1 MDIGKL
7 SDFKLWWGA
16 SRLVLLQLPLL
27 HVTCFQHVVTVIF
40 SLRSLSCSRTVNLM
54 SGHVKLP
61 GTAFTER
68 NVFVCVDTCWKG
80 EATPTADS
88 RGKIWKNRKQP
99 VERNPSPCTAGM
111 LNKTADGLFLE
122 IKCGKLALGEL
133 RLKAEGSLGPGC
145 VQIMCISRNMNKV
158 SLQLVFA
165 RKQWKKNYK
174 NKCCLEALMWFVQPS
189 ESISYIINH
198 FINQKQLTVPLWMKF
213 QYHILVNINIQ
224 NQHLSLM

>member
-1 MDIGKL
+1 MAIGKL

-16 SRLVLLQLPLL
+16 SRLVLLQPPLL

-40 SLRSLSCSRTVNLM
+40 SLRSLSCNRTVNLM

-68 NVFVCVDTCWKG
+68 NAFVCVDTCLKG

-88 RGKIWKNRKQP
+88 RGKIWKNRKLS
-99 VERNPSPCTAGM
+99 VERNPSPCRAGM

-133 RLKAEGSLGPGC
+133 GLKAEGSLGPGC
-145 VQIMCISRNMNKV
+145 VQIMYISWNMNNV
-158 SLQLVFA
+158 SLNWSVSSFLQLVFA
-165 RKQWKKNYK
+165 RKQWKK
-174 NKCCLEALMWFVQPS
+174 L
-189 ESISYIINH
+189 
-198 FINQKQLTVPLWMKF
+198 QKQILFRGSYVIRAAIKRAFLTL
-213 QYHILVNINIQ
+213 
-224 NQHLSLM
+224 